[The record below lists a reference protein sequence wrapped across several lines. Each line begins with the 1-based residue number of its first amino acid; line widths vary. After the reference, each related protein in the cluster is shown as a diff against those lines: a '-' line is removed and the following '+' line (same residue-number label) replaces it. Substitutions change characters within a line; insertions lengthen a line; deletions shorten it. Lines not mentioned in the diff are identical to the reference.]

1 MENKKLRVSTVLLI
15 LLIMVIIGLVVLLG
29 IILVKINSPEKPK
42 NVVAN
47 ETNQIENVVNETNT
61 TVQTKEKESV
71 TIDNFTFQLDSRN
84 KYRVT
89 TDSIMLTMMNDG
101 GSYTSVFYQI
111 DLENNITCKV
121 EEFHPSKLEKD
132 QVAKKTKTIK
142 KIDDNL
148 NSEIRSVVNK
158 VIMRTDSK
166 SEGQYNYY
174 ILESLNREKK
184 IYNQESIKDLR
195 ELLIKID
202 TFKGEEKVI
211 NE

>member
-1 MENKKLRVSTVLLI
+1 MENKKVRVSTVLLI
-15 LLIMVIIGLVVLLG
+15 LLIMVIIGLVILLG

-61 TVQTKEKESV
+61 IVQTKEKESV

-84 KYRVT
+84 KFKVT
-89 TDSIMLTMMNDG
+89 TDSSMITAMNDG
-101 GSYTSVFYQI
+101 GTYTSVFYQI

-132 QVAKKTKTIK
+132 KVSKKQKTIK

-148 NSEIRSVVNK
+148 SSEIRNVVNT
-158 VIMRTDSK
+158 VVMRTDSK
-166 SEGQYNYY
+166 GEGQYTYFV
-174 ILESLNREKK
+174 LESLNREKK
-184 IYNQESIKDLR
+184 IYNQDSIKDLR
-195 ELLIKID
+195 ELLKKID
-202 TFKGEEKVI
+202 TVNGEEKVI